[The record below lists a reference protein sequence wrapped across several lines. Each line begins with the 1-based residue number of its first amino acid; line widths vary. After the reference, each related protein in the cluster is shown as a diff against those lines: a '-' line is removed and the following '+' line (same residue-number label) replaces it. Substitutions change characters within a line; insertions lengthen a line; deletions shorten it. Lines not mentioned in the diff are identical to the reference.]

1 VRENESLCM
10 LSEQFVYAR
19 MGREREWK
27 KEEREGVRGRERE
40 KG

>member
-10 LSEQFVYAR
+10 LGEQFVYAR
-19 MGREREWK
+19 MRREREKK
-27 KEEREGVRGRERE
+27 KEGERGRERE